1 MSDILDEQLVPVRS
15 SDLIKRLDEVYPAR
29 CKSLG
34 ETEEE
39 HQRYEGIRTLID
51 ELVGLLNEQER
62 GDDGAC

>member
-39 HQRYEGIRTLID
+39 HQRYAGIRTLFD

>member
-39 HQRYEGIRTLID
+39 HQRYAGIRTLID

>member
-1 MSDILDEQLVPVRS
+1 MTEILDEQLVPVRS
-15 SDLIKRLDEVYPAR
+15 ADLIKRLDEVYPAR

-39 HQRYEGIRTLID
+39 HQRYAGIRTLLD

>member
-1 MSDILDEQLVPVRS
+1 MTEILDEQLVPVRS

-39 HQRYEGIRTLID
+39 HQRYAGIRTLID

>member
-1 MSDILDEQLVPVRS
+1 MTDILDEQLVPVRS

-39 HQRYEGIRTLID
+39 HQRYAGIRTLID

>member
-15 SDLIKRLDEVYPAR
+15 SDLIKRLDDVYPAR

-39 HQRYEGIRTLID
+39 HQRYAGTRTLID